1 MFNKEFSTVQ
11 KISIAALCMAGY
23 VVVMLYTQSFAFGQY
38 QIRIATAIYGLSAL
52 FPFLVIPL
60 GLANFISNMLMGGLG
75 PLDMIGGALVG
86 FSTCAAIAW
95 TQARKWP
102 VWTIAIFITLIPG
115 LVVPIWLSML
125 IAVPYMVLMPL
136 LVVGQIVPGIV
147 GAVLVSA
154 LSKVGQTG
162 VVADR

>member
-11 KISIAALCMAGY
+11 KISMAALCMAMY

-38 QIRIATAIYGLSAL
+38 QIRIATAIYALSAL
-52 FPFLVIPL
+52 FPFLIIPL

-86 FSTCAAIAW
+86 FATCAAIVR
-95 TQARKWP
+95 TQSCNWP
-102 VWTIAIFITLIPG
+102 TWTIAVFITLIPG
-115 LVVPIWLSML
+115 LIVPIWLSML
-125 IAVPYMVLMPL
+125 INIPYMVLMPL
-136 LVVGQIVPGIV
+136 LVIGQIVPGIV

-154 LSKVGQTG
+154 LGKILASGAI
-162 VVADR
+162 VAK